1 MSVRPPRSRRAGG
14 AKARRRGVEKTAAL
28 FAALGDETRLELVTR
43 LSADGPLSIARLTRG
58 GSVTRQAVT
67 KHLQILASVGLANS
81 SRLGRESVW
90 ELEPEPL
97 EAARQCLDGISAQWD
112 LALDRLKKIVEA

>member
-1 MSVRPPRSRRAGG
+1 MSIRKLKPRPRID
-14 AKARRRGVEKTAAL
+14 KAAL
-28 FAALGDETRLELVTR
+28 VFAALGDQTRLRLVAR
-43 LSADGPLSIARLTRG
+43 LSAEGPMSIARLTEG

-67 KHLQILASVGLANS
+67 KHLQVLSNVGLACS

-112 LALDRLKKIVEA
+112 